1 MTAVFLSSAELSF
14 QQYKFAIARDVY
26 KCYKFKN
33 DEERQTMPG
42 EQVLKKRRKARVIQV
57 GSVKIGGNEPI
68 VVQSMANTDTRDIE
82 ATVRQIHE
90 LQEAGCEIVRVA
102 VLDEE
107 AVEAI
112 PAIKKRIQIPLI
124 ADIHFHYQLALK
136 AIQNGADGI
145 RINPGNIAPDKIAE
159 IVRLSK
165 ERQTVIRIGVN
176 AGSMQKDLIDEYS
189 GVTAEAMCASALRN
203 IEIFED
209 LGFELIKLSLK
220 SSDVPMMI
228 EAYRLIAAKTDY
240 PLHLGVT
247 EAGTLVAAAIKSAL
261 GIGTLLYEGIG
272 DTIRVSVTGNPVLEI
287 PVAYSILRAL
297 KIRKIG
303 PEIIS
308 CPTCGRCQINL
319 PELVETIE
327 KALAGRKE
335 YIKVALMGCVVNGP
349 GEAADA
355 DIGIAGGR
363 GFGMMFKKGVAYK
376 KVEEKD
382 FVPMLLEEIKSMDN
396 EK

>member
-1 MTAVFLSSAELSF
+1 
-14 QQYKFAIARDVY
+14 
-26 KCYKFKN
+26 
-33 DEERQTMPG
+33 MPG

-247 EAGTLVAAAIKSAL
+247 EAGTLVDAAIKSAL

-363 GFGMMFKKGVAYK
+363 GFGMMFKKGIAYK